1 MCIHTE
7 ILRELLDDVL
17 TVDIVE
23 LEGGGFDVHLICLH
37 DGLDMPEH
45 ILMQIR
51 AEYFREDR
59 DMRARGLRN
68 VVFVPKADTVKNY
81 DDPHDYNYSEHGLC
95 TVMDLLNL
103 EKQLIDN
110 INAGG
115 TIDLGVIAIP
125 VTPDGAPGG
134 QPVQVPDDAIP
145 PYLRSLIDRVNAAA
159 AQKNVEVGEAE
170 MKDT

>member
-7 ILRELLDDVL
+7 ILNELLDNVL

-23 LEGGGFDVHLICLH
+23 LEEGGFDIHLIYLH
-37 DGLDMPEH
+37 EDIDMPEH

-59 DMRARGLRN
+59 GMRARGLRN

-95 TVMDLLNL
+95 AIMNFLDL
-103 EKQLIDN
+103 EKQLIDSVP
-110 INAGG
+110 AGG

-125 VTPDGAPGG
+125 VTQDGTPGG
-134 QPVQVPDDAIP
+134 QPVQVPEDAIP
-145 PYLRSLIDRVNAAA
+145 PYLRNLIDRVNAAA

-170 MKDT
+170 MKDA